1 MGLIHNEV
9 TKHFSVE
16 EFVKF
21 VWATMG
27 RKILNDHISAKK
39 KISSSNLQ
47 IQLIDRTVT
56 MWKCFS
62 DGFQNIARLAFFQ
75 SCYSHTCELEF
86 NIFFLGWDMIA
97 QNFSSHSRPCKIL

>member
-9 TKHFSVE
+9 TKHFSV

-39 KISSSNLQ
+39 EDIKL
-47 IQLIDRTVT
+47 
-56 MWKCFS
+56 
-62 DGFQNIARLAFFQ
+62 
-75 SCYSHTCELEF
+75 
-86 NIFFLGWDMIA
+86 
-97 QNFSSHSRPCKIL
+97 

>member
-39 KISSSNLQ
+39 EDIKL
-47 IQLIDRTVT
+47 
-56 MWKCFS
+56 
-62 DGFQNIARLAFFQ
+62 
-75 SCYSHTCELEF
+75 
-86 NIFFLGWDMIA
+86 
-97 QNFSSHSRPCKIL
+97 